1 MGKRKKRSPDEGDGG
16 GCEDEGGRDNE
27 GGERDR
33 PQQPIR
39 DLKDFDPDGSLSARD
54 LTIPVALDNVLDCG
68 SAALTAA
75 VKGAIAAASD
85 SLGIL
90 SNLVTVYLNA
100 KAEDEPTFP
109 DLLSVTYVSQV
120 FTRMARLPFNSNT
133 SPIDDPFLDAYLAR
147 HPLSAA
153 ITWRIQSGF
162 LARPRDAIS
171 KDKIVEAARRHVIDE
186 FQGRLEAHLSWL
198 VEIATW
204 QWRAEP
210 GFDAAVKS
218 AGRCL
223 FLTACFRDDAA
234 AEAKLRDFLTR
245 PRGRARL
252 PLGPHWAAGMASLAR
267 EEREARSHLRTP
279 LPNPGRERDA
289 PQLREYRF
297 NIKNFP
303 HLCLDVMARTRA
315 LHAPFRARRGEIWT
329 SINEERPSL
338 RGGVKTRAA
347 ARAQRGNLRGAEAPA
362 WLDEGPELL
371 TRDEVREWRALA
383 SAAWEARTALWLA
396 RQEPGTL
403 RPPRG
408 YTMLP
413 VFKLKPAFVLIDAE
427 VLSVLGTKLRKAA
440 GAADGALRTRR
451 SDRLWWTKAFD
462 LHGRGTREIPAEARR
477 RGKRYVREYA
487 EQRGQAK
494 RGRRARRAVIKT
506 GRKVR
511 RSGLRILRREGWV
524 LDDAAYE
531 AAKGGRRPPPHLV
544 RCITSDGERCHVT
557 LQTLVAARPAGAPEL
572 VREGYDA
579 IRGTCVVGRDRRGL
593 FRDVAPLP
601 EELLDCLDA
610 GDRACFVEAIG
621 AADLKGSDRCISG
634 REYRYQSL
642 ALRAQRFERERRE
655 ANAPYRLAL
664 ENYARDEASARCPG
678 GMELF
683 SRTVYQGLDAVA
695 GEQLSAQRR
704 RFAFARARATDR
716 ALAHLARDIAG
727 GDPDAAASRAERRR
741 SAPGKSPVS
750 PRRREL
756 LANVRE
762 RLAGGRGRTWT
773 RIVFF
778 GNGQFGSGAAGR
790 LPRKALLKTL
800 AEICCV
806 VLTDEYLTS
815 KTYED
820 SGAGGRCSVR
830 YLDRDCAGGGNIAN
844 DRVDEE
850 VGPRDDRQ
858 GDEGLVCA
866 GLAPRYMSP
875 VTTRRARAARGR
887 DVPGAM
893 EMRGTAVAT
902 TRPAIGNR
910 QNSTSVAPPC
920 QDMTGAG
927 RLCGRTRRAPVRA
940 ALSAF
945 GGDAHARCAR
955 RLPEEEA
962 LRESARR
969 IAECLE
975 A

>member
-1 MGKRKKRSPDEGDGG
+1 M
-16 GCEDEGGRDNE
+16 
-27 GGERDR
+27 
-33 PQQPIR
+33 
-39 DLKDFDPDGSLSARD
+39 
-54 LTIPVALDNVLDCG
+54 
-68 SAALTAA
+68 
-75 VKGAIAAASD
+75 
-85 SLGIL
+85 
-90 SNLVTVYLNA
+90 VT
-100 KAEDEPTFP
+100 
-109 DLLSVTYVSQV
+109 
-120 FTRMARLPFNSNT
+120 
-133 SPIDDPFLDAYLAR
+133 
-147 HPLSAA
+147 
-153 ITWRIQSGF
+153 
-162 LARPRDAIS
+162 
-171 KDKIVEAARRHVIDE
+171 AARRHVIDE
-186 FQGRLEAHLSWL
+186 FQGRLEAHFSWL
-198 VEIATW
+198 VEIAMW

-245 PRGRARL
+245 PRGRARV
-252 PLGPHWAAGMASLAR
+252 PLGPHWAAGMTSLAR
-267 EEREARSHLRTP
+267 EEREALSHLRTP
-279 LPNPGRERDA
+279 LPNPGRAIDP

-297 NIKNFP
+297 NVKNFP
-303 HLCLDVMARTRA
+303 HLCLDVKARTRA

-347 ARAQRGNLRGAEAPA
+347 ARAQRGNLREAEAPA

-371 TRDEVREWRALA
+371 TRDEAREWRALA
-383 SAAWEARTALWLA
+383 SASWEARTALWLA

-413 VFKLKPAFVLIDAE
+413 VFKLKPAFILIDAN
-427 VLSVLGTKLRKAA
+427 VLSVLGKKLRKGA
-440 GAADGALRTRR
+440 GAADDALRTGR

-462 LHGRGTREIPAEARR
+462 LHGRGTT
-477 RGKRYVREYA
+477 

-511 RSGLRILRREGWV
+511 RRGLRILRREGWV
-524 LDDAAYE
+524 LDDSAYE

-557 LQTLVAARPAGAPEL
+557 LQTLVAARPAGAAEL

-610 GDRACFVEAIG
+610 GDHACFVEAIG
-621 AADLKGSDRCISG
+621 VDPGQKQLITHVRTRVTRRTEAADLKGSDRCISG
-634 REYRYQSL
+634 REYRYQNL

-664 ENYARDEASARCPG
+664 ESYARDEASARCPR

-695 GEQLSAQRR
+695 GEHLSAQRR

-727 GDPDAAASRAERRR
+727 GDPDAAAERAERRR
-741 SAPGKSPVS
+741 SAPGKAPVS

-756 LANVRE
+756 LAKVQE

-773 RIVFF
+773 RVVFF
-778 GNGQFGSGAAGR
+778 GNGQFGSGAAGP
-790 LPRKALLKTL
+790 LPRKALLKKL
-800 AEICCV
+800 SEICCV

-815 KTYED
+815 KTCPCCGGRLAQVAGSRVFRCSSTTDED

-830 YLDRDCAGGGNIAN
+830 YLDRDCAGGGNIAMIGV
-844 DRVDEE
+844 R
-850 VGPRDDRQ
+850 RLQ
-858 GDEGLVCA
+858 G
-866 GLAPRYMSP
+866 
-875 VTTRRARAARGR
+875 RGR
-887 DVPGAM
+887 PAHLARPPG
-893 EMRGTAVAT
+893 RSAVSDSSD
-902 TRPAIGNR
+902 GE
-910 QNSTSVAPPC
+910 Q
-920 QDMTGAG
+920 
-927 RLCGRTRRAPVRA
+927 
-940 ALSAF
+940 
-945 GGDAHARCAR
+945 
-955 RLPEEEA
+955 E
-962 LRESARR
+962 
-969 IAECLE
+969 
-975 A
+975 